1 MSKQTYFFRASPPAT
16 ADVLFENVPTSP
28 QTTFENTEAPSPLVV
43 NGGGARQSREEHSKL
58 LQDQRQT
65 IDLLVSEKAALTEGL
80 ERLEG
85 VEASKIIILIHDGS
99 NI

>member
-28 QTTFENTEAPSPLVV
+28 QTTFENTEASSPLVV
-43 NGGGARQSREEHSKL
+43 NARQSREDHSKL

-85 VEASKIIILIHDGS
+85 VEASKIIIPIHDGS